1 MSNTVNERSN
11 GPGYRLLDFGHG
23 RKLESFGGRILDR
36 PSPAAEGQ
44 RKRRADLWAHAD
56 SVFHVDSRDW
66 EHRTPWPAD
75 QRVECGGFQMPIAAT
90 PFGHVGVFPEQAANW
105 RWLRQTAA
113 RTGAD
118 ASGMN
123 LFAYTGASSIV
134 MAATGMKVAHVDA
147 AKPNVSAARAA
158 AQLNG
163 LADHP
168 IRYLV
173 DDAAKFTAR
182 EVRRG
187 NRYQTIIL
195 DPPAYGHGPSGKAWR
210 LERDLWPLLQDCLSL
225 LSPDG
230 FRLLITG
237 HSPQVAGDDVVD
249 YLASR
254 MPKMFSFSQRRFD
267 SIVDSGRLTLD
278 DSAGRQ
284 LDAGFFVRVTFQS
297 PDA

>member
-1 MSNTVNERSN
+1 MNERPD
-11 GPGYRLLDFGHG
+11 GPGYRLLDFGQG

-36 PSPAAEGQ
+36 PSPAADGG
-44 RKRRADLWAHAD
+44 RKHHPDLWAGAD
-56 SVFHVDSRDW
+56 SVFHDDSRHW
-66 EHRTPWPAD
+66 EHRTTWPAD
-75 QRVECGGFQMPIAAT
+75 LRVECDGFRMPIAPT

-113 RTGAD
+113 RTGGNT
-118 ASGMN
+118 SGMN

-134 MAATGMKVAHVDA
+134 MAATGMNVAHVDA

-158 AQLNG
+158 AELNG

-187 NRYQTIIL
+187 NRYQTIVL

-210 LERDLWPLLQDCLSL
+210 LQRDLWPLLGDCLSL
-225 LSPDG
+225 LTPDS

-237 HSPQVAGDDVVD
+237 HSPQVAGADVVD

-254 MPKMFSFSQRRFD
+254 LPKKFSFSPRRFD

-278 DSAGRQ
+278 DSEGRK
-284 LDAGFFVRVTFQS
+284 LDAGFFVRVTFHS